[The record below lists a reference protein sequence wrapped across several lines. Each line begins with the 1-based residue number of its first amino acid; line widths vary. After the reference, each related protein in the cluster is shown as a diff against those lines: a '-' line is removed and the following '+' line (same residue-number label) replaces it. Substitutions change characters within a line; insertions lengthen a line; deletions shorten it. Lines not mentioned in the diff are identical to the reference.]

1 MVGDPLTLL
10 GLGPDPR
17 STDDERAPRRGS
29 VSVGALVL
37 NAHDV
42 PLLHRERTFEETG
55 YLRIGDKCKSAR
67 MLHLLRPDAVNTPVR
82 AHIEA
87 ANRVARTQQPG

>member
-1 MVGDPLTLL
+1 MAGDPLPLF
-10 GLGPDPR
+10 GLGPVPR
-17 STDDERAPRRGS
+17 STDDERVPRRGS

-42 PLLHRERTFEETG
+42 PLLHRERTFEEAG

-67 MLHLLRPDAVNTPVR
+67 MLHLLRPDAVNTPVP

-87 ANRVARTQQPG
+87 TNRVAVTQQAG